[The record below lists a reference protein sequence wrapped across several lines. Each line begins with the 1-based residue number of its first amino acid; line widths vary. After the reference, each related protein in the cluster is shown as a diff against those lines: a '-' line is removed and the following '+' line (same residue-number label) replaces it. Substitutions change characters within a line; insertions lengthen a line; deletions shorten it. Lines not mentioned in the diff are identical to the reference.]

1 MQIIHFVFREQ
12 IHGEWNSTVFK
23 YTQMVINYIS
33 IDYLIENNP
42 SIAIG
47 INAVVFFIMAFVLI
61 IMGLMMVQLGKD
73 KKLSS
78 ILKSIVPFVNF
89 SLFLFKT
96 ILQIP
101 VMIIILASFLGRFQ
115 TSLNMSSP
123 NMMNIPFASVNLL
136 LFIVISLYLVTSFK
150 DSNPFTDLIHAG

>member
-1 MQIIHFVFREQ
+1 MQIIHFVFRQQ

-23 YTQMVINYIS
+23 YTEMIINYIS

-42 SIAIG
+42 SIAVG

-61 IMGLMMVQLGKD
+61 IMGLMMVQLAKD

-89 SLFLFKT
+89 SLYLFKT
-96 ILQIP
+96 VLQIP
-101 VMIIILASFLGRFQ
+101 VMIIILASFVGTFQ
-115 TSLNMSSP
+115 KSLNMSSP
-123 NMMNIPFASVNLL
+123 NAMNTPFAALNLV
-136 LFIVISLYLVTSFK
+136 LFVAISLYLITSFK
-150 DSNPFTDLIHAG
+150 DSNPFTDLIHSG

>member
-1 MQIIHFVFREQ
+1 MI
-12 IHGEWNSTVFK
+12 
-23 YTQMVINYIS
+23 INYIS

-42 SIAIG
+42 EIAIG

-61 IMGLMMVQLGKD
+61 IMALMMVQLGKD
-73 KKLSS
+73 KKISS

-89 SLFLFKT
+89 SLYLFKT

-101 VMIIILASFLGRFQ
+101 VMIIILASFLGSFQ
-115 TSLNMSSP
+115 ASLNMSAP
-123 NMMNIPFASVNLL
+123 NIMNMPFAALNLI
-136 LFIVISLYLVTSFK
+136 FFVAISLYLITSFK